1 MPVLLLSI
9 DSLRL
14 DAAPRANPSQRW
26 PRFDQATRHF
36 GFCSRLFSTSS
47 ATRPVHSSLFTGLY
61 PSEHGVVGQRRTR
74 LRPGIEHLFA
84 RCQRQQRPAV
94 GFSEAASVF
103 AGLDFADAIAP
114 LAPDTATGLAQL
126 RAAVATEPALLF
138 AHYWGAHTPYGAAD
152 GRADGEVL
160 QLLRRGRRAEV
171 EARYRAAAARVAET
185 QVAPLLEQLD
195 LRRWA
200 VFIFGDHGE
209 SWLPDEPY
217 HGQSLRNSVLRVPL
231 YFHVPGSGNAEPV
244 RPLLSMVDLFPTL
257 LRLLGLDAQY
267 QGPGVDVWAA
277 RAPGPWL
284 AEIEPLAQADDLQ
297 TDSEA
302 PSVPLVWAV
311 WDTAHK
317 LTVSS
322 RGEYLERLLSEDRV
336 DAQTV
341 ADALRAGRQAVLA
354 RSSTAHLVWPASD
367 ANAAARLDQRLRDLG
382 YLA

>member
-47 ATRPVHSSLFTGLY
+47 ATRPVHASLFTGLY
-61 PSEHGVVGQRRTR
+61 PGEHGVLGQRRTC

-84 RCQRQQRPAV
+84 LCQRQQRPAL

-114 LAPDTATGLAQL
+114 LAPEPAAGLGQL
-126 RAAVATEPALLF
+126 RAALAAEPSVLF
-138 AHYWGAHTPYGAAD
+138 VHYWGAHTPYGAAD

-160 QLLRRGRRAEV
+160 RLLRRGRRAEV
-171 EARYRAAAARVAET
+171 ESRYRAAASRVAET
-185 QVAPLLEQLD
+185 QLAPLLEQLD
-195 LRRWA
+195 PRRWA

-209 SWLPDEPY
+209 SWTPDEPY
-217 HGQSLRNSVLRVPL
+217 HGQTLRNSVLRVPL
-231 YFHVPGSGNAEPV
+231 YFHLPGSGNPEPT

-257 LRLLGLDAQY
+257 LRVLGLEGTY
-267 QGPGVDVWAA
+267 RGPGVDVWAA

-284 AEIEPLAQADDLQ
+284 AEIEPLHESDDLQ
-297 TDSEA
+297 SGNRA
-302 PSVPLVWAV
+302 PSAPLLWAA
-311 WDTAHK
+311 WDTTHK
-317 LTVSS
+317 LTVGSH
-322 RGEYLERLLSEDRV
+322 GAWLERLFSEERV
-336 DAQTV
+336 DDPAV
-341 ADALRAGRQAVLA
+341 ADALRAGRQELLA
-354 RSSTAHLVWPASD
+354 ASPTAQSLWPATD
-367 ANAAARLDQRLRDLG
+367 AAASARLDQRLRDLG
-382 YLA
+382 YLT